1 MASRD
6 RLVLNKLRDRNIAN
20 YWEAWRTKNAEKRVA
35 VMVRI
40 PRPPPPEPEAVPDE
54 PEEQVEVVDE
64 PPMHLSNEMRDAL
77 LRELT
82 ERRRHRAAPSPEPV
96 AREEEPTEPRRR
108 RAAPRSV
115 QIARGEQP
123 L

>member
-1 MASRD
+1 MASKD
-6 RLVLNKLRDRNIAN
+6 RLVLNVLRARNIFN
-20 YWEAWRTKNAEKRVA
+20 YWEAWRTKNEGKRVA
-35 VMVRI
+35 VMVII
-40 PRPPPPEPEAVPDE
+40 PRPPPPEPEAEPDE
-54 PEEQVEVVDE
+54 PEEFLEVVDE
-64 PPMHLSNEMRDAL
+64 PPMHLTNAQRDAL

-115 QIARGEQP
+115 HVARGEE
-123 L
+123 LL